1 VKVFENKV
9 LREYFNYRERKY
21 QLRSNVEV
29 YSNRSF
35 VIDIGFHIIMGV
47 MKMWCSGR
55 IARMTVMIDS
65 HKLLVRLSEIFQSFV
80 SAEEDII
87 YSSHRLS

>member
-1 VKVFENKV
+1 MLENKV

-21 QLRSNVEV
+21 QHRPNAEV

-35 VIDIGFHIIMGV
+35 VIDIGFHFIMGV
-47 MKMWCSGR
+47 MKMWCLGR
-55 IARMTVMIDS
+55 VARMTVMIDS
-65 HKLLVRLSEIFQSFV
+65 HKLLVRLSERFQSIV